1 MLCPSEN
8 TMGERTISRLTTNPL
23 RLDEVVAEVASEA
36 TGGVVTFTGIVRR
49 ESRGK
54 RILRLEYEA
63 YEPMAEKKLD
73 EIVRAVEAEVPGARV
88 AVRHRLGTLV
98 VGETAVVIA
107 AAAAHRAEAF
117 TACREIIERL
127 KKDVPIW
134 KKEIAEDGEEW
145 VGLGP

>member
-1 MLCPSEN
+1 
-8 TMGERTISRLTTNPL
+8 MGRLTTEPL
-23 RLDEVVAEVASEA
+23 RLDDVIAEVATDA
-36 TGGVVTFTGIVRR
+36 TGGVVTFTGTVRS

-54 RILRLEYEA
+54 RIVRLEYSA

-73 EIVRAVEAEVPGARV
+73 EIVRAIEAEIPGARV

-98 VGETAVVIA
+98 VGEAAVVIA

-117 TACREIIERL
+117 AACREVIERL

-134 KKEIAEDGEEW
+134 KKEIADDGEEW
-145 VGLGP
+145 IGLGP

>member
-1 MLCPSEN
+1 M
-8 TMGERTISRLTTNPL
+8 TARLTTERL
-23 RLDEVVAEVASEA
+23 RLDDVIAEVGSDE
-36 TGGVVTFTGIVRR
+36 TGGIVTFTGTVRSQ
-49 ESRGK
+49 SRGK
-54 RILRLEYEA
+54 TIVRLEYEA

-107 AAAAHRAEAF
+107 AAAPHRAEAF
-117 TACREIIERL
+117 TACREVIERL
-127 KKDVPIW
+127 KKDVPIF
-134 KKEIAEDGEEW
+134 KKEIADDGEEW